1 MIIQSVLNIFTNSL
15 KDLFKKRSDVFDV
28 PVVNGML
35 EFDWSLWLASKKLVN
50 IFYIYILFF

>member
-50 IFYIYILFF
+50 IF